1 MENKNDK
8 RIKGDKTMS
17 ELRIMDK
24 SAGDLKV
31 IWDKDN
37 ADEVEA
43 ARSQFDAL
51 LKKNFIA
58 YTVDA
63 KGEKGKA
70 IRKFDANAEKIIL
83 ISEIIGG

>member
-1 MENKNDK
+1 
-8 RIKGDKTMS
+8 MS

-24 SAGDLKV
+24 DAGDLKV

-63 KGEKGKA
+63 KGEKGK
-70 IRKFDANAEKIIL
+70 ITKKFDVSAEKIIL
-83 ISEIIGG
+83 IPEIMGG